1 MESEPSHGPTLRKNI
16 RRHASD
22 FPGKRQ
28 QWRSHAVFADCYLER
43 LRGRNAD
50 RGWCCALRATKSTWR
65 DYIGGTRL
73 RQCCRSKKPT
83 RVESASSNHSVCYK
97 LLDSV
102 PSSGKREQCRMG
114 TTEKQ

>member
-50 RGWCCALRATKSTWR
+50 RGRRRALRATKSTWR
-65 DYIGGTRL
+65 DYVGRERL

-83 RVESASSNHSVCYK
+83 RGKGASSNNSV
-97 LLDSV
+97 SRSEERRV
-102 PSSGKREQCRMG
+102 GQECRSRW
-114 TTEKQ
+114 TEE

>member
-1 MESEPSHGPTLRKNI
+1 MESEPSHGPALRKDF

-28 QWRSHAVFADCYLER
+28 QWRSHALHADCHLER
-43 LRGRNAD
+43 LRGRDTD
-50 RGWCCALRATKSTWR
+50 RERRCALCTTKSTWR
-65 DYIGGTRL
+65 DYVGGTRL

-83 RVESASSNHSVCYK
+83 RVESASSNHSVCYQ

-102 PSSGKREQCRMG
+102 PWE
-114 TTEKQ
+114 T